1 MSGTLLWTVIADWLL
16 LGSLGVAVRD
26 RQQSASVGMLL
37 SWAAGVVLA
46 VGAATGPAA
55 TWRLLLMAAV
65 AAPRLRRAETVWE
78 RGLALSPSL
87 ALTGATL
94 VWLLRHVATAAVE
107 AAPAT
112 PLLLAVTVCGGLG
125 ARAVGATL
133 AALVAPAVKEVR
145 RPGTDWSAAY
155 LALTL
160 LDGWLAT
167 AALTSHGFLGEWA
180 GVEGGLTAA
189 WLLGST
195 AYLLSEERWAGLRA
209 TLTGLAGL
217 LLVGIAVWGF

>member
-1 MSGTLLWTVIADWLL
+1 MSGTLLWTVIAGWLL

-133 AALVAPAVKEVR
+133 ALVAPAVKEVR

-167 AALTSHGFLGEWA
+167 AALIRHGFLGEWV
-180 GVEGGLTAA
+180 GVESGLTAA
-189 WLLGST
+189 WLLGSA
-195 AYLLSEERWAGLRA
+195 AYLLSEERWAGLWA